1 MFSWGV
7 AMSQN
12 EMFSVDGIE
21 YNLDSLSDEGR
32 ATIESLKFVEQ
43 EIIATQAR
51 LAVLNTAKAAYAGSL
66 RKQISETNH

>member
-1 MFSWGV
+1 MFSWEE

-12 EMFSVDGIE
+12 ETFSVDGIE

-43 EIIATQAR
+43 EIIATQ
-51 LAVLNTAKAAYAGSL
+51 
-66 RKQISETNH
+66 